1 MKTIREL
8 YAEVMA
14 DEALQKEYIQAAE
27 NGGVEDFLKAHECAA
42 SAEELAEF
50 IKNGCGSNEPRGELS
65 DDELDDVAAGKKCG
79 TIYINGRPTVMGDNS
94 CRKWRCLLCGCKSYQ
109 AHKPECHLT
118 IPAEYIKIKC
128 NNCKFWDAHASWLPI
143 FTNPTRINN

>member
-42 SAEELAEF
+42 SAQDLAEF
-50 IKNGCGSNEPRGELS
+50 INGGCGSGDEPRGELS

-79 TIYINGRPTVMGDNS
+79 TIYHNGRPVVTALNS
-94 CRKWRCLLCGCKSYQ
+94 CDRWRCYLCGCSRREK
-109 AHKPECHLT
+109 HKNTHTPGYVSGHCCNTCKYYKLSGALYLCEH
-118 IPAEYIKIKC
+118 PARR
-128 NNCKFWDAHASWLPI
+128 NN
-143 FTNPTRINN
+143 